1 MVSYSICIG
10 CFVWRRISNKP
21 LLPSRFNLGKWGL
34 PINLFSLAFLAVVFV
49 MVSFLSLTHSL
60 ISENTDID
68 FGIRLADSQIT
79 TGIFPTGTIPFATD
93 DELVFVSLHHRR
105 YLGHRV
111 LFRLGAFQICRAC

>member
-1 MVSYSICIG
+1 MFCVEENLQQAFASFTLQFGEMGITDQ
-10 CFVWRRISNKP
+10 FVF
-21 LLPSRFNLGKWGL
+21 SRFSRGGVCDGK
-34 PINLFSLAFLAVVFV
+34 
-49 MVSFLSLTHSL
+49 FLSLILSLNHSFL
-60 ISENTDID
+60 KTPTST

-111 LFRLGAFQICRAC
+111 LLCLGAFQICRAC

>member
-49 MVSFLSLTHSL
+49 MVSLSFTHTL
-60 ISENTDID
+60 ISESTDID

-111 LFRLGAFQICRAC
+111 LLRLGAFQICRAC